1 MRILLAGDYPDDPRL
16 GSGKVYHKL
25 AEELRALDHDVHVL
39 LAPQMG
45 ARPAASRVRWAVGP
59 VLAERAVARAF
70 AEHGRFD
77 VVDVASAEGMVLG
90 LRRAAGGYRG
100 TAIVSRSHGLEHL
113 NYARML
119 GDHHAGIVP
128 KPWTRRLWYPA
139 ARMSQV
145 AGAARLADRLLVLN
159 EGDRAFA
166 VARGWK
172 SPDRIAVIPHGVS
185 ARFIADVP
193 AEDVPRGAGILFC
206 GSWDAVKGT
215 SYLVDA
221 FTSLAAATDARWTVL
236 GPGIPEHDVLAAFP
250 EAVRGRVRVV
260 PRVGEDAVMR
270 AYREHDVLVMS
281 STYEGFG
288 MVIVEAMSQRL
299 PVVATAVGCAPAL
312 LGDGAGGVV
321 VPPRDAD
328 ALAAALARLLADE
341 PLRRRMGMAAHE
353 RVRGMT
359 WARTAR
365 ETAALYAAALDE
377 RRGASRRSGSSS
389 TAGSSR

>member
-1 MRILLAGDYPDDPRL
+1 MRVLLAGDYPDDPRL

-25 AEELRALDHDVHVL
+25 AEELRALGHEVHVL

-45 ARPAASRVRWAVGP
+45 PRPAASRVRWAVGP

-90 LRRAAGGYRG
+90 LRRAAGAYRG
-100 TAIVSRSHGLEHL
+100 TAIISRSHGLEHL
-113 NYARML
+113 NYARMI

-166 VARGWK
+166 IARGWK
-172 SPDRIAVIPHGVS
+172 RPDRIAVIPHGVS
-185 ARFIADVP
+185 ERFVAQVP
-193 AEDVPRGAGILFC
+193 AEDAPRGGGILFC
-206 GSWDAVKGT
+206 GSWDPVKGT
-215 SYLVDA
+215 SYLVEA
-221 FTSLAAATDARWTVL
+221 FASLAASTRDARLTVL
-236 GPGIPEHDVLAAFP
+236 GPGIPEGDVLAAFP
-250 EAVRGRVRVV
+250 EAVRARVRVV
-260 PRVGEDAVMR
+260 PRVGEDEVMR
-270 AYREHDVLVMS
+270 AYRTHDVLVMS

-288 MVIVEAMSQRL
+288 MVIVEAMSQRM

-312 LGDGAGGVV
+312 LGDGAAGVV
-321 VPPRDAD
+321 VPPRDAG
-328 ALAAALARLLADE
+328 ALASALARLSADE
-341 PLRRRMGMAAHE
+341 GLRRRMGAAAHE
-353 RVRGMT
+353 RVRGLT
-359 WARTAR
+359 WAHTAR

-377 RRGASRRSGSSS
+377 RRGSA
-389 TAGSSR
+389 